1 MVKMSNH
8 EHIDDLDVP
17 EISIC
22 RLINCKLESC
32 PALPLPL
39 HKAVFLPWAS
49 SSKISPFQLNQ
60 KSNSMLYRIF
70 LPGQISSHSSSSLSE
85 CLLLQFSIFKLQF
98 PAQPPFHMRATAG
111 LGNLHFRQFL
121 VCVCVHRT
129 AGHPGS
135 AGNCCPQLGNWANFV
150 KFRQDVN
157 SPANRM
163 SLHFSCRDNDDA
175 DIYCDN
181 DDAED
186 VNYSLTRMIIYE
198 DWVSD
203 KM

>member
-17 EISIC
+17 EISSC
-22 RLINCKLESC
+22 RLINCKLESF
-32 PALPLPL
+32 PPVPLPL

-49 SSKISPFQLNQ
+49 YSKISPLRLNQ
-60 KSNSMLYRIF
+60 NSMCRIF
-70 LPGQISSHSSSSLSE
+70 LPGQISFHSSSSQSG
-85 CLLLQFSIFKLQF
+85 CLLSCNFQFSNSNFQ
-98 PAQPPFHMRATAG
+98 PNPPFTCEPLALRAIYIS
-111 LGNLHFRQFL
+111 GNFSSAYTG
-121 VCVCVHRT
+121 T

-186 VNYSLTRMIIYE
+186 LNYSLTRMIIYE